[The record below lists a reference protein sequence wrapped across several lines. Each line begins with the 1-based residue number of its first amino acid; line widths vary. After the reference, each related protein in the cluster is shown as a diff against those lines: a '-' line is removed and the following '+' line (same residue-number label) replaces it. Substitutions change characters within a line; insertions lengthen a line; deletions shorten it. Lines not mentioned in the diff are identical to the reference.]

1 MKKWTVAL
9 LAVVIVAVLGIAAFS
24 LTGNNSQ
31 TSASNGQGTNMAFYN
46 QANCWV
52 HAVAVISNVTV
63 ENQTKPDTYFADVWM
78 KPSSGT
84 TQISLSNM
92 LGYGDKALPAGTT
105 MRVKVLRDLA
115 SNDYAG
121 QNQTS
126 NSTIKVW
133 SNAQT
138 APDNSAVLQN
148 IQLSQLVYAM
158 SSNVTDNSINVTSD
172 ATQGATFLQ
181 GVHCA
186 QYEFLLTVNA
196 DGSASLTLTQP
207 VVFCDHM
214 ATSG

>member
-31 TSASNGQGTNMAFYN
+31 TSASNGQGTNIAFYN
-46 QANCWV
+46 QANAWV

-63 ENQTKPDTYFADVWM
+63 DNQTKPDTYFADVWM
-78 KPSSGT
+78 KPSTGT